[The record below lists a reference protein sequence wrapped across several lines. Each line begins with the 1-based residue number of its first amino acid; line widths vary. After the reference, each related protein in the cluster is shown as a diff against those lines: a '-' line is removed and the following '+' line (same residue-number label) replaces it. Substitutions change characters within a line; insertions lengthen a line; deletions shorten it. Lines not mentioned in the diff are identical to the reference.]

1 MNLSKRFPNKNM
13 TDNKADCEKAS
24 LECLKENYSEIQE
37 KYGLS
42 SFDELNEDF
51 QIEKLSEAETDFLI
65 REIRKFITEKF
76 SNYLRFIETI
86 LNPVNAQFFV
96 FSVIKTL
103 GTAEKEKFNEI
114 YKKLAKKEVEVIE
127 LDIQFSEEKEAEFV
141 KSSCELWKSLKTDLL
156 EIVDVIKKNWDVKLE
171 SNGKRYF
178 D

>member
-1 MNLSKRFPNKNM
+1 M
-13 TDNKADCEKAS
+13 TDNAECEKTS
-24 LECLKENYSEIQE
+24 LDCLKEYYLEIQK

-42 SFDELNEDF
+42 DFGDLNEDF
-51 QIEKLSEAETDFLI
+51 QIEKLSESETEFLI

-103 GTAEKEKFNEI
+103 GPDDKEKLKEI
-114 YKKLAKKEVEVIE
+114 YKKLARKEVDVIE

-141 KSSCELWKSLKTDLL
+141 KDSCILWKELKKDLL
-156 EIVDVIKKNWDVKLE
+156 EIVGVIKKNWDVKGE
-171 SNGKRYF
+171 SNGKKYF